1 MKISSKLLVTMVGL
15 AILLLAGTTWAVAQE
30 KPMALNDLACT
41 AGQIAKFD
49 GKVWACSNDLTTLQ
63 AQLDAVQEKVDPVA
77 EFKKVVFAVDEAMKA
92 ADVNRLM
99 QFYADDV
106 VTLLPNLPPLKG
118 KEAVRADW
126 QNFFNTYTLKRDSQL
141 VYVDVSGDSAVRR
154 MEWTNTLT
162 PKDGSEQVVET
173 GTCVVGFKKIGGE
186 WKIVWEIASV
196 FE

>member
-1 MKISSKLLVTMVGL
+1 MKISSKLLVTLVGL
-15 AILLLAGTTWAVAQE
+15 AILVLAGTTWAMAQD
-30 KPMALNDLACT
+30 KPVALNDLTCA

-49 GKVWACSNDLTTLQ
+49 GKVWACSDDLTTLQ
-63 AQLDAVQEKVDPVA
+63 AQLEAVQEKVDPVA
-77 EFKKVVFAVDEAMKA
+77 EFKKIVFAVEEAA
-92 ADVNRLM
+92 ATANVDRLM

-106 VTLLPNLPPLKG
+106 VTLLPGVPPLRG

-126 QNFFNTYTLKRDSQL
+126 ENFFNTYTLKRNSKL

-162 PKDGSEQVVET
+162 PKAGGEQVVET